1 MKCLI
6 LQLICC
12 TFKLRALRST
22 VRYATIS
29 TQVELRV
36 QVLFFDASVYETR
49 YSDILCG
56 WNLWKA
62 TLSP

>member
-1 MKCLI
+1 MFLQMI

-22 VRYATIS
+22 VQYATIS

-36 QVLFFDASVYETR
+36 QVLFFDASVYERR

-56 WNLWKA
+56 WNL
-62 TLSP
+62 